1 MLLVFMLS
9 FQLASYDTMKESML
23 RIADGWGQVQPLG
36 FKDDP
41 EMDKVIT
48 GPAALVADLEA
59 VPGIDAVA
67 PRATGFGLLA
77 HGEKAFAAAIVA
89 IDPAREGQVTKL
101 SSMVEQG
108 RALSPEDDAAI
119 VLGDGLA
126 RNLGF
131 SVGDHVTL
139 LGSGRDGSVAADVLE
154 VVGIFKSKVP
164 ELDRQFAQMPLA
176 RFDESFFMEGAAH
189 IVAVAG
195 DDFPAVVAASARLRE
210 IAAAHGLVY
219 LDWAEL
225 RPDVEQSILL
235 DLSTSILMYVTLVVV
250 VVFITLNTLYMSVLE
265 RTREFGV
272 LLAVGMKPGQLGRMV
287 WLEMIFLSLFGN
299 GVGIVLGITLTW
311 WVQQVGIGIEGLD
324 EIYESWGLPT
334 RFYPAMTPFRVLLG
348 PGAIVLSI
356 AALGVIPFRRV
367 LGLEPVSAMASS

>member
-1 MLLVFMLS
+1 
-9 FQLASYDTMKESML
+9 
-23 RIADGWGQVQPLG
+23 
-36 FKDDP
+36 
-41 EMDKVIT
+41 
-48 GPAALVADLEA
+48 
-59 VPGIDAVA
+59 
-67 PRATGFGLLA
+67 
-77 HGEKAFAAAIVA
+77 
-89 IDPAREGQVTKL
+89 
-101 SSMVEQG
+101 
-108 RALSPEDDAAI
+108 
-119 VLGDGLA
+119 
-126 RNLGF
+126 
-131 SVGDHVTL
+131 
-139 LGSGRDGSVAADVLE
+139 
-154 VVGIFKSKVP
+154 
-164 ELDRQFAQMPLA
+164 MPLA